1 MSGFLQ
7 CMTMKNRDP
16 WSEVLKNRRNA
27 PYDGVGKIFVIFGNQ
42 NSGKT
47 HTAWLVYNLLKSR
60 SNCDGL
66 FETHEEQKVLTYD
79 EVLHH
84 IIETFNNP
92 STPAISDFRAIIEIN
107 KERVDTLE
115 YIAID
120 SLYSP
125 VKKVSYSVEN
135 ARVGQDMNYDKLTLE
150 VETNGTTPARDV
162 VSLAGKIIQEHVGLF
177 VELCDEMSGVNILVS
192 KEEDERQDKANKRDK
207 KDNEDDK
214 DNQLMEMFANNKDQ
228 SQDIDIAMMTGCTSC
243 VVLIDEAKKL
253 IYFANAGDSRAVLC
267 KKGKAYQMSLDH
279 KPDLF
284 IEKNRIYSAGGWVN
298 EGRIKGNLNLSR
310 SLGDLEY
317 KGNAALEA
325 KDQMITAFPDI
336 VVEKYNEECD
346 FIIIGCDGI
355 WDCLTNQEACDYVK
369 ERIGK
374 MKLSEIVENMMDS
387 IIADSKMNETG
398 VGCDNMTCIIVQF
411 KH

>member
-1 MSGFLQ
+1 MQGWRYRMEDAHVTALSIVPQAHLFCVFDGHGGKEVSGYAAKHFKDLLVKSENFTKNKSQALIDAFL
-7 CMTMKNRDP
+7 
-16 WSEVLKNRRNA
+16 
-27 PYDGVGKIFVIFGNQ
+27 
-42 NSGKT
+42 
-47 HTAWLVYNLLKSR
+47 
-60 SNCDGL
+60 
-66 FETHEEQKVLTYD
+66 
-79 EVLHH
+79 
-84 IIETFNNP
+84 
-92 STPAISDFRAIIEIN
+92 
-107 KERVDTLE
+107 
-115 YIAID
+115 AID
-120 SLYSP
+120 NEMQTEEGKRELKELS
-125 VKKVSYSVEN
+125 
-135 ARVGQDMNYDKLTLE
+135 KL
-150 VETNGTTPARDV
+150 
-162 VSLAGKIIQEHVGLF
+162 
-177 VELCDEMSGVNILVS
+177 S

-207 KDNEDDK
+207 KNNEDDK
-214 DNQLMEMFANNKDQ
+214 DNKLMEMFANNKDQ